1 VATFKLQ
8 RIHLEDRQWRWAIDR
23 VGGIGPVKELWG
35 VTGRPVQFKLKNG
48 GQFEYFYLII
58 TQDGFMYLVAEYAYG

>member
-1 VATFKLQ
+1 MLSWAPIQ
-8 RIHLEDRQWRWAIDR
+8 RVSSKNTNLSDEAAR
-23 VGGIGPVKELWG
+23 
-35 VTGRPVQFKLKNG
+35 LKNG